1 MGTNASAATIVAD
14 ELITEQQANYK
25 IYF

>member
-1 MGTNASAATIVAD
+1 MGTKASAATIVAD
-14 ELITEQQANYK
+14 ELFTKQQANYK